1 MSWVSLNCP
10 QCSAPLP
17 RVAIWRAVK
26 CGSCGALI
34 TRTESVVSRDSFRQ
48 ALGRSRAQSTCGDV
62 QCCGESY
69 HLVQSLGQ
77 GEISDV
83 YLARRCGPLP
93 LLATVKISS
102 SPAAHELYSREAG
115 ILRDL
120 HESFSGADAGYL
132 SAFLPVVIG
141 QGLVEGDGGRQVLI
155 LHHPN
160 GYWGSLTALHRRFPH
175 GIDPRHAV
183 WIWRRVLSILHAVHL
198 QGWSH
203 GDVCP
208 DHALVHP
215 GDHGVRLISWASATK
230 GASAQQKAA
239 DLARAASVV
248 RVLLCG
254 AGESMPAA
262 VPQGFADLLRNTWGD
277 VAFCLKHGADGL
289 DQLLQS
295 EARKA
300 FGPPSFVPL
309 IL

>member
-1 MSWVSLNCP
+1 M
-10 QCSAPLP
+10 
-17 RVAIWRAVK
+17 
-26 CGSCGALI
+26 
-34 TRTESVVSRDSFRQ
+34 TRDSFRQ
-48 ALGRSRAQSTCGDV
+48 ALGRSRALSTGGDIQCG
-62 QCCGESY
+62 GESY
-69 HLVQSLGQ
+69 HLVQSLGH

-93 LLATVKISS
+93 LLATLKISS
-102 SPAAHELYSREAG
+102 SSAAHELYTREAK

-120 HESFSGADAGYL
+120 HESLSGADTAV
-132 SAFLPVVIG
+132 SLPVVIM
-141 QGLVEGDGGRQVLI
+141 QGVVEGGDGRQVLI

-160 GYWGSLTALHRRFPH
+160 GYWGSLAALHRRFPQ

-183 WIWRRVLSILHAVHL
+183 WIWRRILNILHAVHS

-208 DHALVHP
+208 EHALVQP
-215 GDHGVRLISWASATK
+215 EDHGVRLISWASATK

-239 DLARAASVV
+239 DLKRAALVV

-254 AGESMPAA
+254 ASDVVPVA
-262 VPQGFADLLRNTWGD
+262 VPQGLADLLRNTWDDLG
-277 VAFCLKHGADGL
+277 FCLKHGAHGL
-289 DQLLQS
+289 DVLLQS